1 MSCTS
6 CWRIIAIWQTC
17 TLPRGEIAIR
27 PHPNLNWTC
36 RVIATMEFV
45 TKRKRQER
53 ISRACEN
60 CRKRKI
66 KCSGGPVC
74 RECSKYSE
82 QCIFRQKYRE
92 SKRSNSIP
100 GNPTTYVK
108 LRNRNRLFKT
118 PVLTSRN
125 PPIERELEIPDYLS
139 VGLSNENTS
148 NEYFGP
154 ASNFSFVSQL
164 NHFLRELE
172 KSDNPDQNQHDER
185 LGLERFS
192 MKPTLL
198 QEASTAQNFM
208 LSSISPEKM
217 HSYLIAYLETWS
229 VPCPLFRAAELFDF
243 SSHTWKNPSAPVIDR
258 ALLYVILSLGAAASY
273 FDLEGSNPSWFPE
286 SRGFFDLAVQIVP
299 TIFSQITFDAVRVL
313 FLMSLSACSL
323 GDTALSYIY
332 SGASVRTLIAI
343 GLHKNIPVTSGQ
355 HSFDIHHQRRVWTS
369 TWQWEKYWSFCVGR
383 PSCTRDDMPSPPVT
397 LESFTCSGYGEHKRY
412 KINKEHMVLR
422 VFFGA
427 TCSKIHSELYNSKK
441 DLLTI
446 LSTVE
451 KLSSDIDNA
460 YFTSSDP
467 LLVKSEVDESAD
479 DLDIIAV
486 REWFWIRI
494 YYLYLKVM
502 IFRPFLIF
510 HAYLKNTSTD
520 VPDSIRERLRVG
532 SDICVNVAIELST
545 FIIDLNTRRRMIQ
558 PIMFIC
564 TYLESTST
572 VLLFYIV
579 SSLAN
584 IPENLARK
592 IWDVLQDTRRF
603 LNGSSGP
610 YLATTQILAN
620 DGLKSLYDVLMKKE
634 NSQNKTHFDKFMQPV
649 MIATPILEPAEQAAK
664 VESGVLEGEVSLDQL
679 DNAGL
684 EDFWKQ
690 TLDWITYV

>member
-1 MSCTS
+1 MDGVLKK
-6 CWRIIAIWQTC
+6 R
-17 TLPRGEIAIR
+17 R
-27 PHPNLNWTC
+27 P
-36 RVIATMEFV
+36 
-45 TKRKRQER
+45 ER

-74 RECSKYSE
+74 RECSKYLE
-82 QCIFRQKYRE
+82 PCIFRKHYRE
-92 SKRSNSIP
+92 FRKVAKAETP
-100 GNPTTYVK
+100 TYVVSNGICPQDYTNLSLDINK
-108 LRNRNRLFKT
+108 HIQ
-118 PVLTSRN
+118 V
-125 PPIERELEIPDYLS
+125 PDYLS
-139 VGLSNENTS
+139 VGLSSGNAS

-172 KSDNPDQNQHDER
+172 KSDNNDHDDK
-185 LGLERFS
+185 LSFDRFN
-192 MKPTLL
+192 MKPTVLEESSSNNFTL
-198 QEASTAQNFM
+198 ASIT
-208 LSSISPEKM
+208 SEKM
-217 HSYLIAYLETWS
+217 HSYLVAYLETWT
-229 VPCPLFRAAELFDF
+229 VPCPIFKAEELFQL
-243 SSHTWKNPSAPVIDR
+243 SSQTWKNAHAPDIDT
-258 ALLYVILSLGAAASY
+258 ALLYVVLSMGASAAY
-273 FDLEGSNPSWFPE
+273 FDQGGSLSAFPE
-286 SRGFFDLAVQIVP
+286 SRGFFDLAVQTVP
-299 TIFSQITFDAVRVL
+299 SIFSQITFDAVRVL
-313 FLMSLSACSL
+313 FLMSISASNL

-332 SGASVRTLIAI
+332 SGAAVRTLIAI
-343 GLHKNIPVTSGQ
+343 GLHKNNPVSST
-355 HSFDIHHQRRVWTS
+355 FDMHHQRRVWTS

-383 PSCTRDDMPSPPVT
+383 PSCTRDDMPIPLVVT
-397 LESFTCSGYGEHKRY
+397 ESFTCDGYGEHGRFKM
-412 KINKEHMVLR
+412 NEEHMRLR

-451 KLSSDIDNA
+451 KLSNDIDNA
-460 YFTSSDP
+460 YFASKVP
-467 LLVKSEVDESAD
+467 LLVQAEVDERAK

-494 YYLYLKVM
+494 YYLYLKLM

-510 HAYLKNTSTD
+510 HAYLKNTSAD
-520 VPDSIRERLRVG
+520 VPVTIRERLKVG
-532 SDICVNVAIELST
+532 RDICVNVAIELST
-545 FIIDLNTRRRMIQ
+545 FIIKLNTQVRMIQ
-558 PIMFIC
+558 PILFIC

-584 IPENLARK
+584 IPGDLARK

-610 YLATTQILAN
+610 YLASTQLFAH

-634 NSQNKTHFDKFMQPV
+634 NSQNKTYFDKFMQPV
-649 MIATPILEPAEQAAK
+649 MIATPVMEPS
-664 VESGVLEGEVSLDQL
+664 ESGQKIECDNNDGDVLDTLDT
-679 DNAGL
+679 AGL

-690 TLDWITYV
+690 TLDWITYA